1 MIPFGGHYYTLR
13 ILLLLHPN
21 VNFKDCFGI
30 MQGTKLNDSG
40 MDSGTASIASTAT
53 SPAASPE
60 AADYKNI
67 GIATTQMTQALQ
79 PLVAN
84 YPQCYKVAI
93 HPPPNTINHLVLN

>member
-1 MIPFGGHYYTLR
+1 MERTIYLITNGNSSKDRFGT
-13 ILLLLHPN
+13 
-21 VNFKDCFGI
+21 

-40 MDSGTASIASTAT
+40 MDSGIASIPSTAT

-79 PLVAN
+79 PLVDN